1 MIYDDMLWAL
11 QKLLSLIVFSVLLL
25 VPVGAQ
31 EVFAAT
37 LTIDLDAVMTVGSGS
52 IVTINTADSN
62 NLNNIGTLNVDSG
75 AAINIGSDGSA
86 LLSNDGTINGPGQ
99 INLFGKVIEVENTGT
114 ITAIINEI
122 FTDALAIGGEIIPI
136 ESTAV
141 LLAGAQ
147 TTSSW
152 LIPVIVS
159 AVGISIVLVRRF

>member
-1 MIYDDMLWAL
+1 MGIWAL
-11 QKLLSLIVFSVLLL
+11 NKLLALTAFSVLLL
-25 VPVGAQ
+25 VLTGTQA
-31 EVFAAT
+31 VFAAT
-37 LTIDLDAVMTVGSGS
+37 LTIEQDTVMTVGADSV
-52 IVTINTADSN
+52 VTINTDNSN

-86 LLSNDGTINGPGQ
+86 LLSNSGIINGPGI
-99 INLFGKVIEVENTGT
+99 INLFGKVIEVDNTGT
-114 ITAIINEI
+114 ITAMINEI

-159 AVGISIVLVRRF
+159 AVGIAIVIARRF